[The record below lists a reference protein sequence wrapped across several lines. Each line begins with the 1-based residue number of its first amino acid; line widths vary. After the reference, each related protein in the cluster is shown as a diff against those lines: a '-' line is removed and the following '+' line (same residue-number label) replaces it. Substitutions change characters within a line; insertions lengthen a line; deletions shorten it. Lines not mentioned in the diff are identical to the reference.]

1 MKKPTMGV
9 RKPRSSRIMV
19 RFTKE
24 ELGQVLRDSAGARS
38 LSEYLRA
45 KILSGSADGPN
56 RGGPRGH

>member
-1 MKKPTMGV
+1 MKKPAMGV

-24 ELGQVLRDSAGARS
+24 ELAQVLRDSAGARS

-45 KILSGSADGPN
+45 KILAPAASGGVK
-56 RGGPRGH
+56 